1 MRIKRD
7 NHCWR
12 VIDSFSGVR
21 GCLESLALK
30 KGYRVAALCSALGCS
45 NRHLYKVFMRDIGLP
60 PKTWM
65 NLECMVVARRKL
77 EGGKTIQQVA
87 RELGFGSVATFNRR
101 FHKMYRMSPGRFV
114 SRRLVFDPENP
125 VVPLDAED
133 T

>member
-1 MRIKRD
+1 MRFKRE

-12 VIDSFSGVR
+12 VIDSFSGV
-21 GCLESLALK
+21 GDCLESLALK
-30 KGYRVAALCSALGCS
+30 KGYRVASLCNALGCS

-77 EGGKTIQQVA
+77 EGGKSIQQVA

-101 FHKMYRMSPGRFV
+101 FQKMYRMSPGRFV
-114 SRRLVFDPENP
+114 QRRLVFDPGNP
-125 VVPLDAED
+125 LVPLDED
-133 T
+133 DT